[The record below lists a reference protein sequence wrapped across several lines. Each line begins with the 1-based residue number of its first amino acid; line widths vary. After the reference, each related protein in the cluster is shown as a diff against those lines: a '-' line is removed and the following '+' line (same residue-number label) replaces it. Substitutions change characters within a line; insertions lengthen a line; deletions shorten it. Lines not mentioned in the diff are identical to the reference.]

1 MQLTLNIDP
10 PIPTPPNSREVIL
23 NIMRR
28 KGPCRGISI
37 VCEPEL
43 PDDAY
48 EVFYDLVKDGSLCVV
63 GEVRYKGIVPAEH
76 VEKLYAVKAA
86 A

>member
-28 KGPCRGISI
+28 KGPCRS
-37 VCEPEL
+37 VSLCLEPDL
-43 PDDAY
+43 PDNLWETFD
-48 EVFYDLVKDGSLCVV
+48 ELVKDGLLCVV
-63 GEVRYKGIVPAEH
+63 GEVRFQGVVPAEH
-76 VEKLYAVKAA
+76 VDQIYAVKESA
-86 A
+86 